1 MICDDDKAILELIE
15 IVLADSGYRVI
26 AEQNSLNL
34 YDLIAREKPDLL
46 LLDLWMPLLSGDQV
60 LMHLRSNPET
70 KDLPVIVLSAST
82 NGHKVANE
90 AGANDYLA
98 KPFDIDE
105 LLYHIENILTVP
117 I

>member
-70 KDLPVIVLSAST
+70 MELPVIVLSAST